1 MKEGETQS
9 IQSSDAVRGTSVLLP
24 EASITVFS
32 RDKETLEAAEVFEK
46 DWRLLVR
53 GLYAWIVPKS
63 FFGTVNKNL
72 R

>member
-1 MKEGETQS
+1 MNLRFTYEEHGTGKKDKVIFPKEHHWEN
-9 IQSSDAVRGTSVLLP
+9 L
-24 EASITVFS
+24 
-32 RDKETLEAAEVFEK
+32 FEK